1 MCNIDRGLI
10 CFYGKCACFNGF
22 TWSYEFK
29 ECLNSNLLL
38 KLLCYTMVQKSN
50 EYKRNKNVFTNK
62 KNVDENKAGVKIVT
76 FYGLIMILWYLSFKL
91 F

>member
-50 EYKRNKNVFTNK
+50 EYKRNKNVLINK
-62 KNVDENKAGVKIVT
+62 KNVKDNKAGVKIVT
-76 FYGLIMILWYLSFKL
+76 FYGLIMTLWYLSFKL

>member
-50 EYKRNKNVFTNK
+50 EYKRNKTIFIHK
-62 KNVDENKAGVKIVT
+62 KYGNEKKAGVKIVT
-76 FYGLIMILWYLSFKL
+76 FYGLIMILWFLSFKL
-91 F
+91 I